1 MEKNKLLKLIT
12 TVLAVLVICLVS
24 FVGVYV
30 QNSNRMENKVKGY
43 EHSSDLSGYRE
54 LTFDLS
60 DATQVTDSKGQV
72 VGNSD
77 DISESSIQSN
87 SYQKTEN
94 KVNSDESKTAENYKK
109 SKKIIEKRLKLL
121 GVQEYN
127 LSLNEENGKIYL
139 QLPENENTDHT
150 ISNILQVS
158 DFKITDSEDKSK
170 VYFSNENLKKVAAT
184 YNTTT
189 SGTVVYLQIEFNK
202 EGTEKLKE
210 LSTGEYVTKPE
221 ENTTENDTTD
231 ENAVEAEAEVSNSE
245 ENKDENTS
253 NDENPEEKKDNQKK
267 IILSIDNNDMITT
280 SFDDPIEDGIIT
292 LSMSKATTDS
302 ESISN
307 SLQSASTISLLLN
320 SGKMP
325 LTYKVTENQYVK
337 ADISKK
343 SIKII
348 LTIIIIL
355 AVLVLCYIIA
365 KFKGRGVIAS
375 IVYVGFIAVY
385 LLVLRY
391 TNVLISLESI
401 VAIILVA
408 ILNYGLS
415 KRLLLI
421 NEADKEVRK
430 KAYSKEFKD
439 TILKLIPIF
448 IVSIIFS
455 FIKWTAINTFGMCMF
470 WGIALIV
477 IYNYI
482 LTKNVLD

>member
-43 EHSSDLSGYRE
+43 ELSSDLSGYRE

-253 NDENPEEKKDNQKK
+253 NDENSEEKKDNQKK
-267 IILSIDNNDMITT
+267 IIL
-280 SFDDPIEDGIIT
+280 P
-292 LSMSKATTDS
+292 
-302 ESISN
+302 
-307 SLQSASTISLLLN
+307 
-320 SGKMP
+320 
-325 LTYKVTENQYVK
+325 
-337 ADISKK
+337 
-343 SIKII
+343 
-348 LTIIIIL
+348 
-355 AVLVLCYIIA
+355 
-365 KFKGRGVIAS
+365 
-375 IVYVGFIAVY
+375 
-385 LLVLRY
+385 
-391 TNVLISLESI
+391 
-401 VAIILVA
+401 
-408 ILNYGLS
+408 
-415 KRLLLI
+415 
-421 NEADKEVRK
+421 
-430 KAYSKEFKD
+430 
-439 TILKLIPIF
+439 
-448 IVSIIFS
+448 
-455 FIKWTAINTFGMCMF
+455 
-470 WGIALIV
+470 
-477 IYNYI
+477 
-482 LTKNVLD
+482 